1 MCYVGYR
8 DMYYPTMATIIY
20 KKKKGREYA
29 YWVRSARVNGKP
41 RIVEQVYLGPKDRYL
56 EEVKAAYTRNR
67 SPGPTPLK
75 RVTTKEFGATAY
87 LWHWAEELGLR
98 EIVDRHVP
106 APQARR
112 RTHLSVGQYVVIAAL
127 NRAVD
132 PTSKRAL
139 YDDWYKDSVLS
150 RIWKAKET
158 ELSSQ
163 RFWDH
168 LDQVEPEH
176 IERIQKDVL
185 ARLAERFGLGAETIL
200 YDSTNFFTFIDTFN
214 ERTELAQRG
223 NNKQKRMDLRQI
235 SLALFE
241 DRETSLPLYH
251 RCYAG
256 NEHDTR
262 AFPVA
267 WEAFMTEWLATV
279 GRTSE
284 QLTLVF
290 DGGNTSQANL
300 QRLDSEAVHYVG
312 GVPTSW
318 LPDLLEV
325 ELSQYHKLEIADT
338 KHIKVHRVK
347 RELWNA
353 QRTVLVVFS
362 PTLYRAQRKTMN
374 RQQAKADGRIRDL
387 AVQIDTW
394 RESRQGKGFSEHSV
408 RRKIRQ
414 WTAREHLRDYLD
426 IQLEL
431 DQDRVLRLSW
441 AWDLERKRT
450 VQRRHLGKKMIVTDH
465 HGWDDATI
473 AHTYRRLTRTE
484 SLFKISKSDPGIWWP
499 MYHWTDSKIRV
510 HALYCFFA
518 LLLLAI
524 LRLELRAAGIPM
536 RIGRAVQRLAKIQES
551 VVVYTNGAADRVLTD
566 MDDTQQELAR
576 ALALD
581 HLAEQLG
588 TTVLPNP

>member
-1 MCYVGYR
+1 
-8 DMYYPTMATIIY
+8 MYYPIMATIIY

-41 RIVEQVYLGPKDRYL
+41 RIVEQVYLGPRDRYL
-56 EEVKAAYTRNR
+56 EEVKAAYTRDR

-75 RVTTKEFGATAY
+75 RVATKEFGATAY

-106 APQARR
+106 APEARR
-112 RTHLSVGQYVVIAAL
+112 RTQLSVGQYLVIAAL

-139 YDDWYKDSVLS
+139 YDDWYKDSVVS
-150 RIWKAKET
+150 RLWKAKET

-185 ARLAERFGLGAETIL
+185 ARLAERFPLGGETIL

-223 NNKQKRMDLRQI
+223 NNKQKRMDLRQL

-256 NEHDTR
+256 NQHDTR

-267 WEAFMTEWLATV
+267 WQAFMTEWLGTV
-279 GRTSE
+279 GRAGE

-290 DGGNTSQANL
+290 DGGNTSKANL
-300 QRLDSEAVHYVG
+300 QHLDRETVHYVG
-312 GVPTSW
+312 GVPPSW

-325 ELSQYHKLEIADT
+325 ELSEYRKLEIAGT
-338 KHIKVHRVK
+338 KFIKVHRVK
-347 RELWNA
+347 RELWGGE
-353 QRTVLVVFS
+353 RTVLVVFS
-362 PTLYRAQRKTMN
+362 PTLYRTQRKTMN
-374 RQQAKADGRIRDL
+374 RQQAKADGRLRDL
-387 AVQIDTW
+387 AARIDAW
-394 RESRQGKGFSEHSV
+394 RQSRRGKGHSERSV
-408 RRKIRQ
+408 RGKIRR

-426 IQLEL
+426 VQIEVEE
-431 DQDRVLRLSW
+431 DRVLRLSW
-441 AWDLERKRT
+441 VWHLERKRT
-450 VQRRHLGKKMIVTDH
+450 VQRRHLGKKMIVTDRH
-465 HGWDDATI
+465 DWDDATI
-473 AHTYRRLTRTE
+473 VHTYQRLTRTE

-499 MYHWTDSKIRV
+499 MFHWTDSKIRV
-510 HALYCFFA
+510 HGLYCFFA

-524 LRLELRAAGIPM
+524 LRLELREAGITM
-536 RIGRAVQRLAKIQES
+536 RLGRAVARLSKIQES
-551 VVVYTNGAADRVLTD
+551 VVVYTNGAVDRVLTD
-566 MDDTQQELAR
+566 MDDTQRELAR

-581 HLAEQLG
+581 DLAEELG
-588 TTVLPNP
+588 TTVLPAG

>member
-1 MCYVGYR
+1 
-8 DMYYPTMATIIY
+8 MYYPIMATIIY
-20 KKKKGREYA
+20 KKKGGREYA

-56 EEVKAAYTRNR
+56 EEVKAAYTRDR

-75 RVTTKEFGATAY
+75 RVRTKEFGATAY
-87 LWHWAEELGLR
+87 LWQWAEELGLR

-106 APQARR
+106 PPQARR
-112 RTHLSVGQYVVIAAL
+112 STQLSVGQYLVIAAL

-139 YDDWYKDSVLS
+139 YEDWYKDSVAS
-150 RIWKAKET
+150 RLWKAREA

-168 LDQVEPEH
+168 LDQVKPEH

-185 ARLAERFGLGAETIL
+185 ARLAERFPLGGETIL

-223 NNKQKRMDLRQI
+223 NNKQKRTDLRQL

-251 RCYAG
+251 RCYPG
-256 NEHDTR
+256 NQHDTQ

-267 WEAFMTEWLATV
+267 WEAFMTKWLGTV
-279 GRTSE
+279 GRTAG

-290 DGGNTSQANL
+290 DGGNTSKANL
-300 QRLDSEAVHYVG
+300 QHLDSEAVHYVG

-325 ELSQYHKLEIADT
+325 ELGEYRKLDTAGT
-338 KHIKVHRVK
+338 KHIKVYRVK
-347 RELWNA
+347 RKLWGGK
-353 QRTVLVVFS
+353 RTVLVVFS
-362 PTLYRAQRKTMN
+362 PTLYRTQRKTMN
-374 RQQAKADGRIRDL
+374 RQQAKTDGELRKL
-387 AVQIDTW
+387 ATRIDTW
-394 RESRQGKGFSEHSV
+394 RQSRGGKGHSEESV
-408 RRKIRQ
+408 RRKIHQ
-414 WTAREHLRDYLD
+414 WTTREHLRDYLD
-426 IQLEL
+426 VQIEVEGN
-431 DQDRVLRLSW
+431 RVLRLSW

-450 VQRRHLGKKMIVTDH
+450 VQRRHLGKKMIVTDRH
-465 HGWDDATI
+465 DWEDATI

-499 MYHWTDSKIRV
+499 MFHWTDSKIRV
-510 HALYCFFA
+510 HGLYCFFA

-524 LRLELRAAGIPM
+524 LRLKLREAGIPM
-536 RIGRAVQRLAKIQES
+536 GVGPAVKRLAKIQES
-551 VVVYTNGAADRVLTD
+551 VVVYTTGAVDRVLTE
-566 MDDTQQELAR
+566 MDPAQQELAR

-581 HLAEQLG
+581 HLAEELG
-588 TTVLPNP
+588 TTVLPAG